1 MSDNE
6 RAVIGANN
14 PPTPMEQVASE
25 FDAILSEVENWTDGV
40 LVENETQLT
49 ALDAVLKQFKTYKSA
64 LTKAAKEHTMPSHTA
79 WKATVSEA
87 KTYTDDA
94 DTIQKALVASGA
106 DFRQKLVDQ
115 KEAAKRAAYAE
126 ANRLEREA
134 AAKVASANAASMDD
148 QREAQAA
155 QDAAIEAKKA
165 AAVANKDTVKGF
177 RKVTR
182 YSIENHRDALHWIA
196 KNDKPAM
203 TAFIEEYVRKNHK
216 SMMTNSIRVWEEKE
230 AF

>member
-1 MSDNE
+1 MDNE

-25 FDAILSEVENWTDGV
+25 FDAILLEAENWTDGV
-40 LVENETQLT
+40 LVKNEEQLT
-49 ALDAVLKQFKTYKSA
+49 ALDAVLKQFKAYKSA
-64 LTKAAKEHTMPSHTA
+64 LTKAAKEHTTPSHTA
-79 WKATVSEA
+79 WKVTVAEA

-94 DTIQKALVASGA
+94 DTIQKALVACGA
-106 DFRQKLVDQ
+106 DYREKLVAE
-115 KEAAKRAAYAE
+115 KEAAKRAAYEE

-134 AAKVASANAASMDD
+134 AAKVASANAADLEG

-155 QDAAIEAKKA
+155 IDAAMEAKKA
-165 AAVANKDTVKGF
+165 AQVANNDTVKGL

-196 KNDKPAM
+196 SNDKPAM
-203 TAFIEEYVRKNHK
+203 TAFIEEYVRQNHK
-216 SMMTNSIRVWEEKE
+216 SMMTNAVRVWEEKE